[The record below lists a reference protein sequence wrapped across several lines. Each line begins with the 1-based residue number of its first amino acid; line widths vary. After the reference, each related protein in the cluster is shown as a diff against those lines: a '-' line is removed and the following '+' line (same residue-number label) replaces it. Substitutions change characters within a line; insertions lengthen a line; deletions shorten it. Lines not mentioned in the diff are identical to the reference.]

1 METKKN
7 RWLMALAGVALHIS
21 IGSVYAWSVF
31 TQPLQDKVG
40 WSLCDVSLI
49 FSMLIFF
56 LGASAAFMGHFVEAI
71 GTRASGLISTVF
83 FASGLILS
91 GFAVLIE
98 SLWLLYL
105 GNGVLEVIALG
116 NGYITQVS

>member
-40 WSLCDVSLI
+40 WSLSDVSLI
-49 FSMLIFF
+49 FSIAIFF
-56 LGASAAFMGHFVEAI
+56 L
-71 GTRASGLISTVF
+71 
-83 FASGLILS
+83 
-91 GFAVLIE
+91 
-98 SLWLLYL
+98 
-105 GNGVLEVIALG
+105 
-116 NGYITQVS
+116 